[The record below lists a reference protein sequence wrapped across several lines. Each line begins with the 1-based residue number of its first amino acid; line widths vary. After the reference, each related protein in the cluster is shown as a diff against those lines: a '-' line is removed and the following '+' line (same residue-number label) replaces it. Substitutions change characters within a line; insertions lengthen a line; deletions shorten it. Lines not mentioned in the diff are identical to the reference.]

1 MLKLHATIIIIFSNH
16 PNYSKLTNENEWW
29 PWWEMPNA
37 RYLMSPS
44 IFAMCPNICAKEF
57 GIIPRSSG
65 TVRTPSMVNVL
76 PVPVCPYAKI
86 VPGKIESKN
95 NNSHQRWEKLEFQ
108 LVHQASSSNMLLAK
122 NHLPSKKILLS
133 GLPDGIFMPCSHHHA
148 PPYNNFLWVF
158 TA

>member
-1 MLKLHATIIIIFSNH
+1 
-16 PNYSKLTNENEWW
+16 
-29 PWWEMPNA
+29 
-37 RYLMSPS
+37 MSPS

-95 NNSHQRWEKLEFQ
+95 NNSHQGWKKLISSLSLRQAALKCFEGNKFISLGLFSVA
-108 LVHQASSSNMLLAK
+108 LVK
-122 NHLPSKKILLS
+122 
-133 GLPDGIFMPCSHHHA
+133 
-148 PPYNNFLWVF
+148 
-158 TA
+158 